1 MLHAFWAHSP
11 LIKVDWF
18 AMTSKKKNMSFT
30 FSNCVHPAM
39 LQNWKRSLQHVHVV
53 NKVALQH
60 RSLPRTPRLRSQ
72 ATRGFFVLRIDGTV
86 CTFTEWYDTL
96 PIPFTLNGN
105 SFGSRF
111 SINQASIKFRP
122 TFGGSPL
129 HTSWPGTLPQHPL
142 ESHPSFLC
150 EQRLVVRPSPMVS

>member
-1 MLHAFWAHSP
+1 MLHTFWAHSP
-11 LIKVDWF
+11 LIKIDWF
-18 AMTSKKKNMSFT
+18 AMTSKKKTCPLHSAIASTRQCFRTGSVAFNMST
-30 FSNCVHPAM
+30 
-39 LQNWKRSLQHVHVV
+39 VV

-72 ATRGFFVLRIDGTV
+72 ATRGFFVLRVDGTV

-96 PIPFTLNGN
+96 PITFTLNGN

-111 SINQASIKFRP
+111 SINQASIKFHP

-129 HTSWPGTLPQHPL
+129 HTS
-142 ESHPSFLC
+142 
-150 EQRLVVRPSPMVS
+150 